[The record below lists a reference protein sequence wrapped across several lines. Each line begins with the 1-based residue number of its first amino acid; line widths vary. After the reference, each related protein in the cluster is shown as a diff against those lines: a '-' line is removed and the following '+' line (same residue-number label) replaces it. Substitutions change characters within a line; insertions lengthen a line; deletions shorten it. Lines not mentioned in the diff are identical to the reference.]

1 MLRFS
6 REARR
11 RKGWSQTEIGVDW
24 VQFEIFEHYRIY
36 EIKK

>member
-11 RKGWSQTEIGVDW
+11 RKERSTEIGVDW
-24 VQFEIFEHYRIY
+24 VQFEIFEHDRIY

>member
-11 RKGWSQTEIGVDW
+11 KEWSQTEIGVDW
-24 VQFEIFEHYRIY
+24 VQFEIFEHDRIY